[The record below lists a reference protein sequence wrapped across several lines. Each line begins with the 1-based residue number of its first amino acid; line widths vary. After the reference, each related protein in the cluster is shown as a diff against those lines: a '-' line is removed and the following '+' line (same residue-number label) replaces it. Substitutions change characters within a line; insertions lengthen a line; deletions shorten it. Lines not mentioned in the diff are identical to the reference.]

1 MQAGGL
7 EVLSN
12 CTEVAV
18 KHLPWTGYLALA
30 FLVLA
35 SATGNADN
43 AFGQATQQG
52 SQGAS
57 QPPTGQPKPLPSQVQ
72 SPGGQDKTAPAPGQ
86 TTPPALP
93 PNLQRPSEA
102 DVAAASNTASSLTGG
117 AQTETP
123 IEVRMIGDPPP
134 LGVPAV
140 AFGPRLSIPGV
151 PPVPGGG
158 PLSRGAFLA
167 PSERG
172 IKIADNESPEP
183 QDRVYFN
190 FNYFDN
196 INAAANERL
205 GIDVHD
211 IQVYQY
217 TFGFEKTF
225 LSGDA
230 SLGFRLPVN
239 SMSTVS
245 GTPGFDGT
253 FTDIGNLSVILK
265 YLIYK
270 DKEGTNVLSGGLAVT
285 IPTGPD
291 GFAGASQFS
300 TPNPTVLQPFVG
312 YRVGFGG
319 DWFVHGFFAGDFP
332 TDQNDVTM
340 FYTDVGLGYFL
351 LKRPACSC
359 NTLTAI
365 VPTFEVHVN
374 DPLNHRGAFNGSDL
388 VGTADVVDL
397 TMGITFELNHR
408 STFTLGV
415 VTPVTGPKPFDI
427 EVLAQVNWRF
437 GANARTSQP
446 IINTLQ

>member
-1 MQAGGL
+1 
-7 EVLSN
+7 
-12 CTEVAV
+12 V
-18 KHLPWTGYLALA
+18 KHLSWTGYLTLT
-30 FLVLA
+30 FVMVL
-35 SATGNADN
+35 NADN
-43 AFGQATQQG
+43 AFGQATQPG
-52 SQGAS
+52 TQGAT
-57 QPPTGQPKPLPSQVQ
+57 QPPAGQPMPLPAPIQ
-72 SPGGQDKTAPAPGQ
+72 SPAGQEKATPTPGQ
-86 TTPPALP
+86 TTPSTLP

-117 AQTETP
+117 AQTATP
-123 IEVRMIGDPPP
+123 IDVRMIGDPPP
-134 LGVPAV
+134 LGIPAV
-140 AFGPRLSIPGV
+140 AFGPRLTIPGV
-151 PPVPGGG
+151 PPVPGG
-158 PLSRGAFLA
+158 PPSRGAFLA

-172 IKIADNESPEP
+172 IKIANNESPEP
-183 QDRVYFN
+183 QDRVYFD

-196 INAAANERL
+196 INAAANQRL

-225 LSGDA
+225 LNGDA

-239 SMSTVS
+239 NLSTES
-245 GTPGFDGT
+245 GTPGFGGN
-253 FTDIGNLSVILK
+253 FTDIGDLSVILK

-285 IPTGPD
+285 VPTGPD

-312 YRVGFGG
+312 YRVGFG
-319 DWFVHGFFAGDFP
+319 DFFLHGFFAGDFP

-340 FYTDVGLGYFL
+340 FYTDVGIGYFL

-359 NTLTAI
+359 SVLTAI

-374 DPLNHRGAFNGSDL
+374 DPLNHRGAFNGADL

-397 TMGITFELNHR
+397 TLGITFELNHR

-427 EVLAQVNWRF
+427 EALAQVNWRF

>member
-1 MQAGGL
+1 M
-7 EVLSN
+7 
-12 CTEVAV
+12 
-18 KHLPWTGYLALA
+18 PWTGKLALA
-30 FLVLA
+30 FIIMA
-35 SATGNADN
+35 SAAWNADN
-43 AFGQATQQG
+43 AFGQATQPG
-52 SQGAS
+52 EQGAS
-57 QPPTGQPKPLPSQVQ
+57 QPPSGQPKPLPAPIQ
-72 SPGGQDKTAPAPGQ
+72 SPPGQATPAPTQTTPAPGQ
-86 TTPPALP
+86 TAPSTLP

-117 AQTETP
+117 AQTARP
-123 IEVRMIGDPPP
+123 IEFRMIGDPPP

-140 AFGPRLSIPGV
+140 AFGPRQTIPGV
-151 PPVPGGG
+151 PPVPGG
-158 PLSRGAFLA
+158 PPSRGAFLA

-183 QDRVYFN
+183 QDRVYFD

-196 INAAANERL
+196 LNAAANQRL

-225 LSGDA
+225 LNGDA

-239 SMSTVS
+239 NLSTS
-245 GTPGFDGT
+245 SSTPGFDGT
-253 FTDIGNLSVILK
+253 FTDVGDLTVILK

-270 DKEGTNVLSGGLAVT
+270 DQQNDVLSGGLAVT

-312 YRVGFGG
+312 YRVGFGGG

-374 DPLNHRGAFNGSDL
+374 DPLNHRGAFNGADL

-397 TMGITFELNHR
+397 TLGITFELNHR
-408 STFTLGV
+408 STFTFGV
-415 VTPVTGPKPFDI
+415 VAPVTGPKPFDI
-427 EVLAQVNWRF
+427 EALAQVNWRF
-437 GANARTSQP
+437 GASARSSQP